1 MYLLISDSFLCQL
14 KSGTDALLT
23 PYQWIFKLKL
33 LYSLS
38 TFMFKNIFFNLF
50 IDILNLM
57 RHQSYLNF

>member
-33 LYSLS
+33 LYSLLL
-38 TFMFKNIFFNLF
+38 TFMFKNIFS
-50 IDILNLM
+50 I
-57 RHQSYLNF
+57 YLSIFSIWWGISHT